1 VITFT
6 TAELYGWIAGLMY
19 PLARVLAFMS
29 IAPFFN
35 NRAAP
40 MRVRLLIGAAIA
52 FGIAP
57 LVPPLPAVEPASAP
71 GLLMLAREMLIGLA
85 MGFAMRIVFA
95 AISMA
100 GEQIGMQMGLGFAVS
115 YDPLNTAQTPV
126 LSEFLALITT
136 LVFLSLN
143 GHLMMV
149 ATLAQGFQVLP
160 VSLDALPATA
170 WLNIV
175 LHAKVIFVT
184 GMLLALPVT
193 GAMIVTNLSLGV
205 LNRAAPQLNLFAIGF
220 PVTIAGGFLLLLL
233 TLNHLVPP
241 LQRLFEAGLQMM
253 LAFPG

>member
-1 VITFT
+1 MISFT
-6 TAELYGWIAGLMY
+6 TAELYGWIAAVLY

-29 IAPFFN
+29 IAPIFN
-35 NRAAP
+35 NTAVP
-40 MRVRLLIGAAIA
+40 MRIRLLIGIAITV
-52 FGIAP
+52 GIAP
-57 LVPPLPAVEPASAP
+57 VVPPIPAIEPASGA
-71 GLLMLAREMLIGLA
+71 GLLMLVREMLIGFA

-100 GEQIGMQMGLGFAVS
+100 GEQIGLQMGLGFAVS

-126 LSEFLALITT
+126 LSEFLALMTT
-136 LVFLSLN
+136 LIFLALN
-143 GHLMMV
+143 GHLMAV

-160 VSLDALPATA
+160 VSLDALPPTA

-175 LHAKVIFVT
+175 LHGKVIFAT

-193 GAMIVTNLSLGV
+193 GAMIITNLSLGV
-205 LNRAAPQLNLFAIGF
+205 LNKAAPQLNLFAIGF
-220 PVTIAGGFLLLLL
+220 PITIAGGFLLLLV
-233 TLNHLVPP
+233 TLDHLVPP

>member
-1 VITFT
+1 MIAFT
-6 TAELYGWIAGLMY
+6 TAELYALIAAVLY

-29 IAPFFN
+29 IAPLFN
-35 NRAAP
+35 NNAVP
-40 MRVRLLIGAAIA
+40 MRIRLLIGVAITI
-52 FGIAP
+52 GIAP
-57 LVPPLPAVEPASAP
+57 LVPPIPAIEPSSAP
-71 GLLMLAREMLIGLA
+71 GLLMLAREMLIGFS

-115 YDPLNTAQTPV
+115 YDPLNTSQTPV
-126 LSEFLALITT
+126 MAEFLALITT
-136 LVFLSLN
+136 LIFLSIN

-160 VSLDALPATA
+160 ISLDGLPPTA

-175 LHAKVIFVT
+175 LHGKVIFAT

-193 GAMIVTNLSLGV
+193 GAMIITNLSLGV

-220 PVTIAGGFLLLLL
+220 PVTIAGGFVILLL

>member
-1 VITFT
+1 VIVFT
-6 TAELYGWIAGLMY
+6 TAELYALISAILY
-19 PLARVLAFMS
+19 PLVRVLAFMS
-29 IAPFFN
+29 IAPVFN
-35 NRAAP
+35 NNAVP
-40 MRVRLLIGAAIA
+40 MRIRLLIGVAVAV
-52 FGIAP
+52 GIAP
-57 LVPPLPAVEPASAP
+57 MVPPIPPIEPASGA

-126 LSEFLALITT
+126 LSEFLALLTT
-136 LVFLSLN
+136 LIFLAIN
-143 GHLMMV
+143 GHLMAV
-149 ATLAQGFQVLP
+149 ATLAQGFRVLP
-160 VSLDALPATA
+160 VSLDGLPPTA

-175 LHAKVIFVT
+175 LHAKVIFAT

-193 GAMIVTNLSLGV
+193 GAMIITNLSLGV

-220 PVTIAGGFLLLLL
+220 PVTIAGGFILLLL
-233 TLNHLVPP
+233 TLDHLVPP

>member
-1 VITFT
+1 MITFT
-6 TAELYGWIAGLMY
+6 TGELYGWIAALLY

-40 MRVRLLIGAAIA
+40 MRARLLIGIAITL
-52 FGIAP
+52 GIAP
-57 LVPPLPAVEPASAP
+57 LVPPLPPIEPASGA
-71 GLLMLAREMLIGLA
+71 GLLLLAREMLIGVA
-85 MGFAMRIVFA
+85 MGFVMRIVFA

-126 LSEFLALITT
+126 VSEFLAVMATLI
-136 LVFLSLN
+136 FLSLN

-149 ATLAQGFQVLP
+149 ATLAQGFNVLP
-160 VSLDALPATA
+160 IGFEGLPPTA
-170 WLNIV
+170 WLNVV
-175 LHAKVIFVT
+175 LHAQVIFAT

-193 GAMIVTNLSLGV
+193 GAMIITNLSLGV

-220 PVTIAGGFLLLLL
+220 PVTIAGGFVLLLL

-241 LQRLFEAGLQMM
+241 LQRLFEEGMRMM

>member
-1 VITFT
+1 MITFT
-6 TAELYGWIAGLMY
+6 TAELYALIAAVLY

-29 IAPFFN
+29 IAPLFN
-35 NRAAP
+35 NNAVP
-40 MRVRLLIGAAIA
+40 MRIRLLIGVAITI
-52 FGIAP
+52 GIAP
-57 LVPPLPAVEPASAP
+57 LVPPIPAIEPSSAP
-71 GLLMLAREMLIGLA
+71 GLLMLAREMLIGFA

-126 LSEFLALITT
+126 MAEFLALITT
-136 LVFLSLN
+136 LIFLSMN

-160 VSLDALPATA
+160 VSLEGLPPTA

-175 LHAKVIFVT
+175 LHAKVIFAT

-193 GAMIVTNLSLGV
+193 GAMIITNLSLGV

-220 PVTIAGGFLLLLL
+220 PVTIAGGFVILLL